1 MNRKTLLLSLVMFL
15 SVCSVHAARP
25 TTGLVGRLLQRYTP
39 LIAKFTGKNIGIA
52 VVVAGLGYYGFNMLR
67 NWMIG
72 QKIKYL
78 IEQAKQVIKQSGS
91 DCCVINASETK
102 VWGKGLGISSIKI
115 MRQKQKIEVEL
126 LFK

>member
-1 MNRKTLLLSLVMFL
+1 MNRKTLLLPLVMFL

-25 TTGLVGRLLQRYTP
+25 TMGLIGRLRYTP

-67 NWMIG
+67 NWMIR
-72 QKIKYL
+72 QKIKCL
-78 IEQAKQVIKQSGS
+78 IEQAKQVIKQLES
-91 DCCVINASETK
+91 DYCVINASGLK